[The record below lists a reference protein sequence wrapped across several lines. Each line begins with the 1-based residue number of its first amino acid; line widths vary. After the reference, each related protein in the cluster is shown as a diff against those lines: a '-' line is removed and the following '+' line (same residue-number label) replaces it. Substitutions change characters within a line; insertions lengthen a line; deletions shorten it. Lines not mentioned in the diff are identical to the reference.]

1 MISTV
6 SRESAPK
13 STNLA
18 SAATASSSVPSC
30 SEMMLRTLSSV
41 SWLCAR
47 DERTKHHHSQ
57 SFRAECR
64 VHDRR
69 IAPVARLSR
78 ALSETFKRLGL
89 RLRFART
96 HRRRVH
102 GELHRG
108 ALHRARRERLRRASA
123 ELHLRARAIARSS
136 VPRVSRRLASQPQS
150 TARPLAARSAIAS
163 SRVPRPRDPPPRA
176 FARRA
181 RFFFI
186 HRARAVA
193 RPVVPPRPTPAR
205 VAPRITARARGSR
218 VARRLRARRV
228 ARTLAE
234 ALADMEVVKIAD
246 IFVVRACAWMCR
258 ARAPRA
264 RRFEKRTG
272 PPRQR
277 RLGFSAVAR
286 VRGSHFSAFERR
298 VR

>member
-136 VPRVSRRLASQPQS
+136 VPRVSRP
-150 TARPLAARSAIAS
+150 
-163 SRVPRPRDPPPRA
+163 SRVPTPIHRPSPRRAVRDRVFARPATARPPPRA
-176 FARRA
+176 RSPAARDS
-181 RFFFI
+181 FSSI
-186 HRARAVA
+186 
-193 RPVVPPRPTPAR
+193 
-205 VAPRITARARGSR
+205 
-218 VARRLRARRV
+218 
-228 ARTLAE
+228 
-234 ALADMEVVKIAD
+234 
-246 IFVVRACAWMCR
+246 
-258 ARAPRA
+258 ARAP
-264 RRFEKRTG
+264 
-272 PPRQR
+272 
-277 RLGFSAVAR
+277 SR
-286 VRGSHFSAFERR
+286 VRSSLR
-298 VR
+298 VRRPRASRRG